1 MLRQLL
7 TFRYVSYLLAA
18 LLAVTAALKLHLL
31 LTDPFADIK
40 TAFSESRLRL
50 AAAIQ
55 LTAVSVAPAA
65 TPQAWQRSRF
75 LINCSNPGTRREET
89 EICGGS
95 APLNKCLCNH

>member
-40 TAFSESRLRL
+40 T
-50 AAAIQ
+50 
-55 LTAVSVAPAA
+55 
-65 TPQAWQRSRF
+65 
-75 LINCSNPGTRREET
+75 
-89 EICGGS
+89 
-95 APLNKCLCNH
+95 